1 MDSNKKVSNKEKVSN
16 KVVYVILYHEDVDGG
31 FGDAVPTTTPIAVF
45 DVKSQAEKYV
55 RKHSNPHIYD
65 KPYASLETGLLT
77 IETFL
82 LNSPRA
88 IDLAQLIDE

>member
-1 MDSNKKVSNKEKVSN
+1 MNSNKKVSN

-31 FGDAVPTTTPIAVF
+31 FGDAVPTETPVAVF

-55 RKHSNPHIYD
+55 KEHSNPHIYD

-88 IDLAQLIDE
+88 IDLAQLEN

>member
-1 MDSNKKVSNKEKVSN
+1 MNSNKKASN